1 MCLSFVFIER
11 KEEKAGTKP
20 NEEKEE
26 SYRGQERMQ

>member
-1 MCLSFVFIER
+1 VFIER